1 MKLQGTSVQSVY
13 QICLRRFQDHSAMRP
28 APREAAGLSGA
39 THSEMTVTHSVFPR
53 WFLGTAWMVLGLAL
67 LSLVG
72 CTPSSKSADNKAAQ
86 LDDERFS
93 VDMPAQIPAVDHDQ
107 TASVQMKLVSQ
118 PQIGRAGSEP
128 QTPVKTEPAESA
140 LAMPA
145 SMAETV
151 AETLPSSGEASDP
164 TEFAESAK
172 SVLSQVSAKPD
183 AQMGEMTEPETY
195 QDWDKPDLT
204 LVFTGNQH
212 GYIEPCGC
220 TGLERQ
226 KGGVARRYTF
236 LETLREKGW
245 TLVPMDVGN
254 QVRRTGQQANIKLQQ
269 SARALQEMK
278 YQAVGFGPEDVRLG
292 VGPLLAVAASDA
304 PEDALY
310 VSANV
315 VLFDPEMM
323 PATKIVQQN
332 GLKVGVTSILDPE
345 GLTTDTGEELQV
357 GEMVPAAK
365 AAIRQ
370 LSASTPDFTVL
381 LFYGKEEAAQ
391 ELMQEV
397 AGFDLVVVAGGY
409 GEPTYQPAD
418 INDSQTQ
425 MILTGAKGM
434 YAGLVGLYAEQ
445 KTPGD
450 EGNKPDLEAEPTT
463 LAKTGKPTFKYGRVP
478 LTHDFA
484 DAPAMRGLMKDYQD
498 QLESIGLE
506 GLGLMPPIPHPSG
519 NKFVGTA
526 TCGKCHTEALDV
538 WEGSPHA
545 FATDSIVEPPED
557 RGDVPRHF
565 DPECI
570 SCHVTGWN
578 PQDYYP
584 YETGYLSLEKS
595 QHLLGSGCENCH
607 GPGAE
612 HSAAEEEGSTVS
624 EQLRDQLRE
633 AMRLPLEKA
642 REKCITCHDLDNSID
657 FHEEGAFE
665 HEYWPQVEH
674 YGMD

>member
-1 MKLQGTSVQSVY
+1 MESVY
-13 QICLRRFQDHSAMRP
+13 QNCLRPSQFRSAVCSVIRS
-28 APREAAGLSGA
+28 AALAFPNRSVA
-39 THSEMTVTHSVFPR
+39 TSVPTTFGRSASRCWFRCTTVIAVGFTLLVF
-53 WFLGTAWMVLGLAL
+53 A
-67 LSLVG
+67 G
-72 CTPSSKSADNKAAQ
+72 CTPPSSDGKSADNKAVQ

-93 VDMPAQIPAVDHDQ
+93 VDMPSQIPAVQNDQ
-107 TASVQMKLVSQ
+107 AASVQMNLVSQ
-118 PQIGRAGSEP
+118 PPTRGADSES
-128 QTPVKTEPAESA
+128 TTPAESTPA
-140 LAMPA
+140 ESIPSADVELTANEETDAIELAK
-145 SMAETV
+145 
-151 AETLPSSGEASDP
+151 
-164 TEFAESAK
+164 SAK
-172 SVLSQVSAKPD
+172 SVLSQVSAKPE
-183 AQMGEMTEPETY
+183 AAAAEFTEPETY
-195 QDWDKPDLT
+195 KDWDAPDLT

-226 KGGVARRYTF
+226 KGGVARRYSF

-269 SARALQEMK
+269 SARALSEMN

-292 VGPLLAVAASDA
+292 VGPLLAIAASDT

-323 PATKIVQQN
+323 PATKTIQQN
-332 GLKVGVTSILDPE
+332 GLTIGVTSILDPAK
-345 GLTTDTGEELQV
+345 LTTDTGEELTV

-365 AAIRQ
+365 AAIKQ
-370 LSASTPDFTVL
+370 LSTSNPDFTVL

-391 ELMQEV
+391 KLVQEV
-397 AGFDLVVVAGGY
+397 SGFDLIVVAGGY

-418 INDSQTQ
+418 INDSQTK

-434 YAGLVGLYAEQ
+434 YAGLIGLYAAGETSGGED
-445 KTPGD
+445 KNADAET
-450 EGNKPDLEAEPTT
+450 EPTT
-463 LAKTGKPTFKYGRVP
+463 LSKTGKPTFKYGRVA
-478 LTHDFA
+478 LTHEFK

-498 QLESIGLE
+498 QLESVGLE
-506 GLGLMPPIPHPSG
+506 GLGLLPPIPHSSG

-526 TCGKCHTEALDV
+526 TCGKCHTEAMDV

-578 PQDYYP
+578 PQEYYP

-633 AMRLPLEKA
+633 SMRLPLEKA